1 MPQQPNMTEKDLLND
16 LLNQEKQMMAC
27 YAASIQEASCRNLRK
42 LLTNQFNQTSQDQYE
57 LFDQMRE
64 KGYFKLRD
72 ATIQSVQQV
81 KAAYKNVQND
91 LSK

>member
-1 MPQQPNMTEKDLLND
+1 MPQQPNMTEKDLLDD

-27 YAASIQEASCRNLRK
+27 CAASIQEASCRNLRK

-72 ATIQSVQQV
+72 ATSQSVQQV